1 MLVKSCY
8 SFIWWWHNYQLPLKL
23 TTIPLHCYHCKN
35 TLSPIWTQYLS
46 ECHLWITL
54 SWFKTQ
60 FIINNVN
67 YFTSSRL
74 FLFSYSHS
82 SRQQAPTALCL
93 LPFSSY
99 LVTTTLLPRLV
110 LEECFSSF
118 SPFSWIKK
126 KKLLLVDKSYIFMGF
141 NVVFWYAGVI
151 INSAF
156 FDS

>member
-1 MLVKSCY
+1 MAQCKHQQSVSKK
-8 SFIWWWHNYQLPLKL
+8 SFIIHECWSSLATNSFDDDTITNCPLSWQPFPSTAITAK
-23 TTIPLHCYHCKN
+23 P
-35 TLSPIWTQYLS
+35 LSPIWTQYLS

-118 SPFSWIKK
+118 SPFSWI
-126 KKLLLVDKSYIFMGF
+126 
-141 NVVFWYAGVI
+141 
-151 INSAF
+151 
-156 FDS
+156 